1 MKGLKPAHEEIL
13 QARGLDVEMLA
24 TRGLESLEKAGGEWI
39 RIPFLKGGEIV
50 NWKTRT
56 IAKPGVEYD
65 KRFYQE
71 ANAEKCFYNFDAIT
85 DPTLAKEPLIITEGE
100 PDAWSLLQAGYVRTV
115 SVPDGAPQ
123 EAAADVMRDRDVKY
137 SFVFDALP
145 LLRDVKEIILATDN
159 DGPGHILRDELA
171 QILGRAR
178 CKWMPYPKGCKD
190 ANETLIKYGADGLKK
205 SYERASWMR
214 LDGVYALS
222 ELPPADSR
230 VAYPT
235 GLCGNA
241 IDDIL
246 KVRLGDL
253 LVLTGIPNM
262 GKSALL
268 TDLCCHLNWNYG
280 WPIASFSPEQEAQSE
295 HRDNLRQW
303 HARKSPDEMEAWEV
317 EKADAWIEQAF
328 RFIVSN
334 DEDELSVEWFEEK
347 AAAAI
352 IRYGCKVVT
361 IDPWNELDHIYPNG
375 MTETDYTGLAVR
387 RLKRFARRHN
397 VLVIIAAHPKKMER
411 MGDGSFKMPS
421 TYDIAG
427 SAHWFNKPDICVIVH
442 RTRECSLIRTEKLK
456 NHRTMGR
463 PGERKVGLDRETGRF
478 FAIKNEDGSLA

>member
-1 MKGLKPAHEEIL
+1 MTGLTPEHEAIL
-13 QARGLDVEMLA
+13 EARGLDVEMLA
-24 TRGLESLEKAGGEWI
+24 TRGLESLERAGGEWI
-39 RIPFLKGGEIV
+39 RIPFLKDGEIV
-50 NWKTRT
+50 NSKTRT
-56 IAKPGVEYD
+56 IAKPGVEYE
-65 KRFYQE
+65 KRFFQE
-71 ANAEKCFYNFDAIT
+71 ANAVKCFYNFDAIT
-85 DPTLAKEPLIITEGE
+85 DPTLASEPLIITEGE
-100 PDAWSLLQAGYVRTV
+100 PDAWSFLQAGFARTV

-123 EAAADVMRDRDVKY
+123 EAAEDVIRDRETKY
-137 SFVFDALP
+137 SYVFDALP
-145 LLRDVKEIILATDN
+145 LLKDVKEIILATDN

-171 QILGRAR
+171 HILGRAR
-178 CKWMPYPKGCKD
+178 CKWLPYPKGCKD
-190 ANETLIKYGADGLKK
+190 ANETLMKFGIQGVRECVK
-205 SYERASWMR
+205 RAAWMR
-214 LDGVYALS
+214 LDGVYTLS

-230 VAYPT
+230 VAYKT
-235 GLCGNA
+235 GLCNNA

-253 LVLTGIPNM
+253 MVLTGIPNM

-268 TDLCCHLNWNYG
+268 TDLCCHLAWEYG

-303 HARKSPDEMEAWEV
+303 YVRKPLEEMEGFEV
-317 EKADAWIEQAF
+317 EKADAWIEQMF

-334 DEDELSVEWFEEK
+334 DEDELSVEWYEER

-375 MTETDYTGLAVR
+375 MTETEYTGLAVR

-397 VLVIIAAHPKKMER
+397 VLVIIAAHPRKMER
-411 MGDGSFKMPS
+411 AGDGSFKMPS

-427 SAHWFNKPDICVIVH
+427 SAHWFNKPDICAIVH

-463 PGERKVGLDRETGRF
+463 PGERKIGFNRDTNRF
-478 FAIKNEDGSLA
+478 FAITDEHGNPA